1 MRSIYFTFIYDYR
14 NPKGL
19 DKVKIKATQLHHMQN
34 ESFSYKG
41 QTYSINLAD
50 FIEPVAGDVTLSS
63 DVSVS
68 DIVLMVS
75 HILGTNILTGQALTN
90 GDMNGDGEI
99 NIGDVVLV
107 VNKILGVD
115 NE

>member
-1 MRSIYFTFIYDYR
+1 
-14 NPKGL
+14 
-19 DKVKIKATQLHHMQN
+19 
-34 ESFSYKG
+34 
-41 QTYSINLAD
+41 
-50 FIEPVAGDVTLSS
+50 
-63 DVSVS
+63 
-68 DIVLMVS
+68 MVS
-75 HILGTNILTGQALTN
+75 HILGINILTGQALTN